1 MLIHTQF
8 KAMAILLLGLSAF
21 AQAES
26 RVEPPDMSDLSQS
39 VAFDSVALSE
49 DMLADQRGMAVTN
62 TNNLDAY
69 LYENSVVDAVTG
81 GNLISEGSLA
91 NNAGLSTVIQNSGN
105 NVLIQN
111 ALILNIQV
119 Q

>member
-1 MLIHTQF
+1 MNH
-8 KAMAILLLGLSAF
+8 SAYNFHRLPNALAFLAAALFFSF
-21 AQAES
+21 AWAGQPGET
-26 RVEPPDMSDLSQS
+26 LSQDNG
-39 VAFDSVALSE
+39 FDIAMSE

-62 TNNLDAY
+62 TNDLDAY

-81 GNLISEGSLA
+81 GNLISDGSLA

>member
-1 MLIHTQF
+1 MNHSSNNLHRLPNALAFLAATLFISFAWAEQPGEMLAHDSGFDT
-8 KAMAILLLGLSAF
+8 AM
-21 AQAES
+21 
-26 RVEPPDMSDLSQS
+26 
-39 VAFDSVALSE
+39 SE
-49 DMLADQRGMAVTN
+49 EILADQRGMAVTN
-62 TNNLDAY
+62 TNDMDAY
-69 LYENSVVDAVTG
+69 LYENSVVDAITG